1 LGDVRFG
8 DLFTQGRCAS
18 HGGVVPQAEA
28 PLRVEKQM
36 SEERLLE
43 TPFDLDAVFEVDDY
57 MAVYRDDLTS
67 ERSDAE
73 VAAWV
78 ELLELDAAPAGKR
91 ILDLACG
98 FGRHA
103 NRLAALGHSVVGMD
117 MMPGFLEMARQRAAE
132 LGVQVDYRQ
141 GDMREL
147 DFVEEFDLV
156 LLLFTSFG
164 YFGDE
169 ENVRVMENVA
179 RALKPGGLLGFDV
192 PNRDAV
198 TKDVPSAHV
207 IDRDGDLT
215 INRLSFD
222 VLSGRFHNRRIL
234 IRDGVRK
241 DKPFSI
247 RLYNATE
254 IRDLLNRAG
263 LQVRKM
269 VGYGGQPLSADS
281 RGILVVAPKPF
292 PG

>member
-1 LGDVRFG
+1 MD
-8 DLFTQGRCAS
+8 
-18 HGGVVPQAEA
+18 
-28 PLRVEKQM
+28 EK
-36 SEERLLE
+36 RPPE
-43 TPFDLDAVFEVDDY
+43 TPFDLDTVFEVDDY
-57 MAVYRDDLTS
+57 MAVYRDDLTD

-73 VAAWV
+73 VDAWA
-78 ELLELDAAPAGKR
+78 ELLELDSSPTKMR

-103 NRLAALGHSVVGMD
+103 NRMAALGHSVVGVD
-117 MMPGFLEMARQRAAE
+117 LVPGFLEIARERAE
-132 LGVQVDYRQ
+132 EMGVRVDYRQ
-141 GDMREL
+141 GDMRQL
-147 DFVEEFDLV
+147 DFVEEFDRV

-164 YFGDE
+164 YFDDE
-169 ENVRVMENVA
+169 GNVRVMENMA
-179 RALKPGGLLGFDV
+179 RALKPDGLLGFDI

-198 TKDVPSAHV
+198 TKDVPSMHV

-254 IRDLLNRAG
+254 IRDLLERAS
-263 LQVRKM
+263 LEVYKM
-269 VGYGGQPLSADS
+269 VDYGGQPLSADS
-281 RGILVVAPKPF
+281 RGIMVVARK
-292 PG
+292 